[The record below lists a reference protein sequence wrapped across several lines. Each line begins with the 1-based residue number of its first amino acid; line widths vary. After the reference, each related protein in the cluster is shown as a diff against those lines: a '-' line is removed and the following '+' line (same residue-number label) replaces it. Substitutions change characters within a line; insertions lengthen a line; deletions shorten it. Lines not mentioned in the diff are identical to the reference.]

1 MISIPKLKCLEFTF
15 MKYVLL
21 SMEPTQ
27 PLDSLTS
34 DHSTKQLVQN
44 KW

>member
-1 MISIPKLKCLEFTF
+1 MISIPKLKSLEVIF
-15 MKYVLL
+15 MKHVLL
-21 SMEPTQ
+21 GMEPTQ
-27 PLDSLTS
+27 HLDSLTS